1 MISDP
6 SGFLSVSDPT
16 PEAQHLF
23 DDDVAEMGYVM
34 NVSRLWA
41 HQPELQAGLFDMVG
55 KAAAAS
61 GLTRRDR
68 GILVTACAS
77 TLGDA
82 YCALAWGARLATDSD
97 GSTAGGVLRGDD
109 HGLTERE
116 RALAG
121 WARKVT
127 SDPNGTGAADVEVL
141 REAGYEDAQILAITV
156 FVALR
161 IAFSTVN
168 DALGAQ
174 PDEQMRT
181 TTPAAVLDGVTFGR
195 PIAGG
200 S

>member
-1 MISDP
+1 MTSDP
-6 SGFLSVSDPT
+6 SGFLSVPDPT
-16 PEAQHLF
+16 PAAQHLF

-34 NVSRLWA
+34 NLSRLWA

-68 GILVTACAS
+68 GVLIAACAS

-82 YCALAWGARLATDSD
+82 YCSLAWGARLAVDSD
-97 GSTAGGVLRGDD
+97 GPTAGGVLQCDD
-109 HGLTERE
+109 SGLTERE
-116 RALAG
+116 RVLAA
-121 WARKVT
+121 WARQVA
-127 SDPNGTGAADVEVL
+127 SDPNGTAAADVQEL
-141 REAGYEDAQILAITV
+141 RDTGYEDAQILAVTV

-161 IAFSTVN
+161 MAFSTVN

-181 TTPAAVLDGVTFGR
+181 TTPAAVLDGITFGR